1 LVGHPR
7 NGSVQAVGQT
17 REEEH
22 PERVVI
28 VFIDQE
34 SDKDRDEEDA
44 EDGQAV
50 WNVHDA
56 AGGAA
61 HLLVRGFEWR
71 GKESE
76 FKSI

>member
-34 SDKDRDEEDA
+34 SDEDGDKEDA

-56 AGGAA
+56 AGRSR
-61 HLLVRGFEWR
+61 LISSVRIVRMDRDRSGD
-71 GKESE
+71 
-76 FKSI
+76 